1 LTSGRLC
8 EKGWVGHSIG
18 TFRTCAKHPPPSPVY
33 GLFGGN
39 HAPSPAG
46 FAHIETIAER
56 SSLHDWEISPH
67 RHERGIQVLIVS
79 AGHAEVTLDGARF
92 ALVPPAYVVLPAGSV
107 HGFRFSPGT
116 HGHVLTLS
124 LDFAGRARGA
134 DDPLRHLLTKG
145 GHGTMG
151 DNAARRVEL
160 LAGEMNA
167 LAQEWHDG
175 HLFLALAEALARS
188 LPDPELGAQS
198 ADDAASRNSA
208 IWSRCI
214 CANIAGWI
222 LRQQHRL
229 YPRTLGRLCH
239 ARLGNSPLEVIH
251 RRLGVEAQRLLRYT
265 NASVTQI
272 AQELGFADP
281 SYFRAFTCAS
291 WVSGLRRSATTP
303 PEAHRLLDQHQG
315 VERHNALTHRVQ
327 DHRVEVHFRNP
338 RFGRKTALI

>member
-1 LTSGRLC
+1 MRKTSPA
-8 EKGWVGHSIG
+8 I
-18 TFRTCAKHPPPSPVY
+18 PVY
-33 GLFGGN
+33 GLFGES

-198 ADDAASRNSA
+198 ADDRRLAQFRHLVEVHLREHRGLDFYANS
-208 IWSRCI
+208 IGCT
-214 CANIAGWI
+214 
-222 LRQQHRL
+222 
-229 YPRTLGRLCH
+229 PRTLGRLCH
-239 ARLGNSPLEVIH
+239 ARLGGSPLEVIH

-281 SYFRAFTCAS
+281 SYFSRFY
-291 WVSGLRRSATTP
+291 LRVMGRRPQAERDRSA
-303 PEAHRLLDQHQG
+303 
-315 VERHNALTHRVQ
+315 
-327 DHRVEVHFRNP
+327 
-338 RFGRKTALI
+338 